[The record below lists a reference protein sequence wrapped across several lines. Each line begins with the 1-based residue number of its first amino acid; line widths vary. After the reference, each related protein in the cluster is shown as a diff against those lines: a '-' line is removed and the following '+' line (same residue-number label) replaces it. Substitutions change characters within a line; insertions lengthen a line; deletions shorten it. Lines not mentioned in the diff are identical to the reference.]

1 MKILHCKEYGP
12 VENLVWEDIGSPE
25 PAENEVVVSIKA
37 AALNFP
43 DYLIVQGLY
52 QFKPDLPFAPGNE
65 GAGVIK
71 KIGKN
76 VTRFKEGDRV
86 YFMAP
91 YGAFAEEACMNEF
104 GVFPIPD
111 DVSFELAASYQMAY
125 GTSYH
130 ALVQRGEL
138 KKDDEVLILGASG
151 GVGLAAL
158 DIAKAKGARVVAGVS
173 TEEKAK
179 VCKEYG
185 ADDVVEY
192 GYGPDENNKEDTK
205 AFSHLLKSKS
215 IKGGYDIIYDP
226 IGDCY
231 AEPAFRSIGWKGK
244 YLVVGF
250 AAGQIPKL
258 PINLTLL
265 KGASVVGVFWGAF
278 TGREFE
284 ENQKNIKDINS
295 MLIAGEIKPLIS
307 KKIPMEQAK
316 EAINLIGSRGVV
328 GKVVLV
334 NN

>member
-12 VENLVWEDIGSPE
+12 VDNLVWEEVESPE
-25 PAENEVVVSIKA
+25 PQDNEVLIDIKA

-43 DYLIVQGLY
+43 DFLIVQGLY
-52 QFKPDLPFAPGNE
+52 QFKPELPFAPGNE
-65 GAGVIK
+65 GAGTIRK
-71 KIGKN
+71 TGKN

-91 YGAFAEEACMNEF
+91 HGAFAEQICINEF

-111 DVSFELAASYQMAY
+111 EISFQLAASYQMAY

-130 ALVQRGEL
+130 ALVQRGDLSEG
-138 KKDDEVLILGASG
+138 DEVLILGASG

-158 DIAKAKGARVVAGVS
+158 DIVKAKGARAVVGVS
-173 TEEKAK
+173 TEEKAEI
-179 VCKEYG
+179 CRDYG
-185 ADDVVEY
+185 ADEVIVY
-192 GYGPDENNKEDTK
+192 GTGPKDKEEAK
-205 AFSHLLKSKS
+205 AFSTELKSKS

-231 AEPAFRSIGWKGK
+231 AEPAFRAIGWKGK

-284 ENQKNIKDINS
+284 ENQKNISDINR
-295 MLIAGEIKPLIS
+295 MLSVGEIKPLIS
-307 KKIPMEQAK
+307 KEIPMENAV
-316 EAINLIGSRGVV
+316 EAIQMIGSRGVV

-334 NN
+334 N

>member
-12 VENLVWEDIGSPE
+12 VDSLVWEEVESPE
-25 PAENEVVVSIKA
+25 PQDNEVLIDIKA

-43 DYLIVQGLY
+43 DFLIVQGLY
-52 QFKPDLPFAPGNE
+52 QFKPELPFAPGNE
-65 GAGVIK
+65 GAGIIK
-71 KIGKN
+71 KTGKN

-86 YFMAP
+86 YFMASH
-91 YGAFAEEACMNEF
+91 GAFAEQICINEF

-111 DVSFELAASYQMAY
+111 EISFQLAASYQMAY

-130 ALVQRGEL
+130 ALVQRGDLSE
-138 KKDDEVLILGASG
+138 DDEVLILGASG

-158 DIAKAKGARVVAGVS
+158 DIVKAKGARAVVGVS

-179 VCKEYG
+179 ICRDYG
-185 ADDVVEY
+185 ADEVIVY
-192 GYGPDENNKEDTK
+192 GTGPKDKEEAK
-205 AFSHLLKSKS
+205 AFSAELKSKS

-231 AEPAFRSIGWKGK
+231 AEPAFRAIGWKGK

-284 ENQKNIKDINS
+284 ENQKNISDINR
-295 MLIAGEIKPLIS
+295 MLSVGEIKPLIS
-307 KKIPMEQAK
+307 KEIPMKNAV
-316 EAINLIGSRGVV
+316 EAIQMIGSRGVV

-334 NN
+334 N

>member
-12 VENLVWEDIGSPE
+12 VDSLVWEEVESPE
-25 PAENEVVVSIKA
+25 PQYNEVLIDIKA

-43 DYLIVQGLY
+43 DFLIVQGLY
-52 QFKPDLPFAPGNE
+52 QFKPELPFAPGNE
-65 GAGVIK
+65 GAGTIK
-71 KIGKN
+71 KTGKN

-86 YFMAP
+86 YFMATH
-91 YGAFAEEACMNEF
+91 GAFAEQICINEF

-111 DVSFELAASYQMAY
+111 EISFQLAASYQMAY

-130 ALVQRGEL
+130 ALVQRGDLSEG
-138 KKDDEVLILGASG
+138 DEVLILGASG

-158 DIAKAKGARVVAGVS
+158 DIVKTKGARAVVGVS

-179 VCKEYG
+179 ICRDYG
-185 ADDVVEY
+185 ADEVIVY
-192 GYGPDENNKEDTK
+192 GTGPKDKEEAK
-205 AFSHLLKSKS
+205 AFSAELKSKS

-231 AEPAFRSIGWKGK
+231 AEPAFRAIGWKGK

-284 ENQKNIKDINS
+284 ENQKNISDINR
-295 MLIAGEIKPLIS
+295 MLSVGEIKPLIS
-307 KKIPMEQAK
+307 KEIPMENAV
-316 EAINLIGSRGVV
+316 EAIQMIGSRGVV

-334 NN
+334 N

>member
-1 MKILHCKEYGP
+1 MKILHCKKYGP
-12 VENLVWEDIGSPE
+12 VDNLVWEEVESPE
-25 PAENEVVVSIKA
+25 PQDNEVLIDIKA

-43 DYLIVQGLY
+43 DFLIVQGLY
-52 QFKPDLPFAPGNE
+52 QFKPELPFAPGNE
-65 GAGVIK
+65 GAGTIRK
-71 KIGKN
+71 TGKN

-91 YGAFAEEACMNEF
+91 HGAFAEQICINEF

-111 DVSFELAASYQMAY
+111 EISFQLAASYQMAY

-138 KKDDEVLILGASG
+138 SEGDEVLILGASG

-158 DIAKAKGARVVAGVS
+158 DIVKAKGARAVVGVS

-179 VCKEYG
+179 ICRDYG
-185 ADDVVEY
+185 ADEVIVY
-192 GYGPDENNKEDTK
+192 GTGPKDKEEAK
-205 AFSHLLKSKS
+205 AFSAELKSKS

-231 AEPAFRSIGWKGK
+231 AEPAFRAIGWKGK

-284 ENQKNIKDINS
+284 ENQKNISDINR
-295 MLIAGEIKPLIS
+295 MLSDGEIKPLIS
-307 KKIPMEQAK
+307 KEIPMENAV
-316 EAINLIGSRGVV
+316 EAIQMIGSRGVV

-334 NN
+334 N

>member
-12 VENLVWEDIGSPE
+12 VDSLVWEEVESPE
-25 PAENEVVVSIKA
+25 PQDNEVLIDIKA

-43 DYLIVQGLY
+43 DFLIVQGLY
-52 QFKPDLPFAPGNE
+52 QFKPELPFAPGNE
-65 GAGVIK
+65 GAGTIK
-71 KIGKN
+71 KTGKN

-91 YGAFAEEACMNEF
+91 HGAFAEQICINEF

-111 DVSFELAASYQMAY
+111 EISFQLAASYQMAY

-138 KKDDEVLILGASG
+138 SEGDEVLILGASG

-173 TEEKAK
+173 TDEKAK
-179 VCKEYG
+179 ICRDYG
-185 ADDVVEY
+185 ADEVIVY
-192 GYGPDENNKEDTK
+192 GTGPKDKEEAK
-205 AFSHLLKSKS
+205 AFSTELKSKS

-231 AEPAFRSIGWKGK
+231 AEPAFRAIGWKGK

-284 ENQKNIKDINS
+284 ENQKNISDINR
-295 MLIAGEIKPLIS
+295 MLSVGEIKPLIS
-307 KKIPMEQAK
+307 KEIPMENAV
-316 EAINLIGSRGVV
+316 EAIQMIGSRGVV

-334 NN
+334 N

>member
-12 VENLVWEDIGSPE
+12 VNSLVWEEVESPE
-25 PAENEVVVSIKA
+25 PQDNEVLIDIKA

-43 DYLIVQGLY
+43 DFLIVQGLY
-52 QFKPDLPFAPGNE
+52 QFKPELPFAPGNE
-65 GAGVIK
+65 GAGTIK
-71 KIGKN
+71 KTGKN

-91 YGAFAEEACMNEF
+91 HGAFAEQICINEF

-111 DVSFELAASYQMAY
+111 EISFQLAASYQMAY

-130 ALVQRGEL
+130 ALVQRGDLSEG
-138 KKDDEVLILGASG
+138 DEVLILGASG

-158 DIAKAKGARVVAGVS
+158 DIVKAKGARAVVGVS

-179 VCKEYG
+179 ICRDYG
-185 ADDVVEY
+185 ADEVIVY
-192 GYGPDENNKEDTK
+192 GTGPKDKEEAK
-205 AFSHLLKSKS
+205 AFSAELKSKS

-231 AEPAFRSIGWKGK
+231 TEPAFRAIGWKGK

-284 ENQKNIKDINS
+284 ENQKNISDINR
-295 MLIAGEIKPLIS
+295 MLSVGEIKPLIS
-307 KKIPMEQAK
+307 KEIPMENAV
-316 EAINLIGSRGVV
+316 EAIQMIGSRGVV

-334 NN
+334 N

>member
-12 VENLVWEDIGSPE
+12 VDNLVWEEVESPE
-25 PAENEVVVSIKA
+25 PQDNEVLIDIKA

-43 DYLIVQGLY
+43 DFLIVQGLY
-52 QFKPDLPFAPGNE
+52 QFKPELPFAPGNE
-65 GAGVIK
+65 GAGTIRK
-71 KIGKN
+71 TGKN

-91 YGAFAEEACMNEF
+91 HGAFAEQICINEF

-111 DVSFELAASYQMAY
+111 EISFQLAASYQMAY

-138 KKDDEVLILGASG
+138 SEGDEVLILGASG

-173 TEEKAK
+173 TDEKAK
-179 VCKEYG
+179 ICRDYG
-185 ADDVVEY
+185 ADEVIVY
-192 GYGPDENNKEDTK
+192 GTGPKDKEEAK
-205 AFSHLLKSKS
+205 AFSAELKSKS

-231 AEPAFRSIGWKGK
+231 AEPAFRAIGWKGK

-284 ENQKNIKDINS
+284 ENQKNISDINR
-295 MLIAGEIKPLIS
+295 MLSVGEIKPLIS
-307 KKIPMEQAK
+307 KEIPMENAV
-316 EAINLIGSRGVV
+316 EAIQMIGSRGVV

-334 NN
+334 N

>member
-1 MKILHCKEYGP
+1 MKTLNCREYGP
-12 VENLVWEDIGSPE
+12 VDNLVWEEVDSPT
-25 PAENEVVVSIKA
+25 PQNNEVLIDIKA

-43 DYLIVQGLY
+43 DFLIVQGLY

-65 GAGVIK
+65 GAGIIRK
-71 KIGKN
+71 TGKN

-91 YGAFAEEACMNEF
+91 HGAFAEQICINEF

-111 DVSFELAASYQMAY
+111 EISFQLAASYQMAY

-130 ALVQRGEL
+130 ALIQRGEL
-138 KKDDEVLILGASG
+138 SENDEVLILGASG

-173 TEEKAK
+173 TDEKARI
-179 VCKEYG
+179 CQEYG
-185 ADDVVEY
+185 ADEVIVY
-192 GYGPDENNKEDTK
+192 GTGPKDKEEAK
-205 AFSHLLKSKS
+205 AFSTELKSKS
-215 IKGGYDIIYDP
+215 LKKGYDIIYDP

-231 AEPAFRSIGWKGK
+231 AEPAFRAIGWKGK

-250 AAGQIPKL
+250 AAGQIPRL

-284 ENQKNIKDINS
+284 VNQKNITDINE
-295 MLIAGEIKPLIS
+295 MLAAGKIKPLIS
-307 KKIPMEQAK
+307 KEVPMANAV
-316 EAINLIGSRGVV
+316 EAIKLIGSRGVI

-334 NN
+334 N

>member
-1 MKILHCKEYGP
+1 M
-12 VENLVWEDIGSPE
+12 
-25 PAENEVVVSIKA
+25 
-37 AALNFP
+37 
-43 DYLIVQGLY
+43 QGLY
-52 QFKPDLPFAPGNE
+52 QFKPELPFAPGNE
-65 GAGVIK
+65 GAGIIK
-71 KIGKN
+71 KTGKN

-91 YGAFAEEACMNEF
+91 HGAFAEQICINEF

-111 DVSFELAASYQMAY
+111 EISFQLAASYQMAY

-138 KKDDEVLILGASG
+138 SEGDEVLILGASG

-173 TEEKAK
+173 TDEKAK
-179 VCKEYG
+179 ICRDYG
-185 ADDVVEY
+185 ADEVIVY
-192 GYGPDENNKEDTK
+192 GTGPKDKEEAK
-205 AFSHLLKSKS
+205 AFSTELKSKS

-231 AEPAFRSIGWKGK
+231 AEPAFRAIGWKGK

-284 ENQKNIKDINS
+284 ENQKNISDINE
-295 MLIAGEIKPLIS
+295 MLGKGQIKPLIS
-307 KKIPMEQAK
+307 KEIPMENAV
-316 EAINLIGSRGVV
+316 EAIKLIGSRGVV

-334 NN
+334 N

>member
-12 VENLVWEDIGSPE
+12 VDNLVWEEVESPE
-25 PAENEVVVSIKA
+25 PQDNEVLIDIKA

-43 DYLIVQGLY
+43 DFLIVQGLY
-52 QFKPDLPFAPGNE
+52 QFKPELPFAPGNE
-65 GAGVIK
+65 GAGTIRK
-71 KIGKN
+71 TGKN

-91 YGAFAEEACMNEF
+91 HGAFAEQICINEF

-111 DVSFELAASYQMAY
+111 EISFQLAASYQMAY

-138 KKDDEVLILGASG
+138 SEGDEVLILGASG

-173 TEEKAK
+173 TDEKAK
-179 VCKEYG
+179 ICRDYG
-185 ADDVVEY
+185 ADEVIVY
-192 GYGPDENNKEDTK
+192 GTGPKDKEEAK
-205 AFSHLLKSKS
+205 AFSTELKSKS

-231 AEPAFRSIGWKGK
+231 AEPTFRAIGWKGK

-284 ENQKNIKDINS
+284 ENQKNISDINR
-295 MLIAGEIKPLIS
+295 MLSDGEIKPLIS
-307 KKIPMEQAK
+307 KEIPMENAV
-316 EAINLIGSRGVV
+316 EAIQMIGSRGVV

-334 NN
+334 N

>member
-12 VENLVWEDIGSPE
+12 VENLVWEDVDSPE
-25 PAENEVVVSIKA
+25 PGENEVLVSIKA

-65 GAGVIK
+65 GAGVVK

-185 ADDVVEY
+185 ADDVVVY
-192 GYGPDENNKEDTK
+192 GLGPADKDAAK
-205 AFSHLLKSKS
+205 ALSAELKSKS

-295 MLIAGEIKPLIS
+295 MLIADEIKPLIS

>member
-12 VENLVWEDIGSPE
+12 VENLVWEDIDSPE
-25 PAENEVVVSIKA
+25 PGENEVLVSIKA

-65 GAGVIK
+65 GAGVVK

-138 KKDDEVLILGASG
+138 KKDDEGIDIG
-151 GVGLAAL
+151 GLWW
-158 DIAKAKGARVVAGVS
+158 
-173 TEEKAK
+173 
-179 VCKEYG
+179 CW
-185 ADDVVEY
+185 
-192 GYGPDENNKEDTK
+192 
-205 AFSHLLKSKS
+205 FSCS
-215 IKGGYDIIYDP
+215 
-226 IGDCY
+226 
-231 AEPAFRSIGWKGK
+231 
-244 YLVVGF
+244 
-250 AAGQIPKL
+250 
-258 PINLTLL
+258 
-265 KGASVVGVFWGAF
+265 
-278 TGREFE
+278 
-284 ENQKNIKDINS
+284 
-295 MLIAGEIKPLIS
+295 
-307 KKIPMEQAK
+307 
-316 EAINLIGSRGVV
+316 
-328 GKVVLV
+328 
-334 NN
+334 

>member
-12 VENLVWEDIGSPE
+12 VDSLVWEEVESPE
-25 PAENEVVVSIKA
+25 PQDNEVLIDIKA

-43 DYLIVQGLY
+43 DFLIVQGLY
-52 QFKPDLPFAPGNE
+52 QFKPELPFAPGNE
-65 GAGVIK
+65 GAGTIK
-71 KIGKN
+71 KTGKN

-91 YGAFAEEACMNEF
+91 HGAFAEQICINEF

-111 DVSFELAASYQMAY
+111 EISFQLAASYQMAY

-130 ALVQRGEL
+130 ALVQRGDLSEG
-138 KKDDEVLILGASG
+138 DEVLILGASG

-158 DIAKAKGARVVAGVS
+158 DIVKAKGARAVVGVS

-179 VCKEYG
+179 ICRDYG
-185 ADDVVEY
+185 ADEVIVY
-192 GYGPDENNKEDTK
+192 GTGPKDKEEAK
-205 AFSHLLKSKS
+205 AFSAELKSKS

-231 AEPAFRSIGWKGK
+231 AVPAFRAIGWKGK

-284 ENQKNIKDINS
+284 ENQKNISDINR
-295 MLIAGEIKPLIS
+295 MLSVGEIKPLIS
-307 KKIPMEQAK
+307 KEIPMENAV
-316 EAINLIGSRGVV
+316 EAIQMIGSRGVV

-334 NN
+334 N

>member
-12 VENLVWEDIGSPE
+12 VDNLVWEEVESPE
-25 PAENEVVVSIKA
+25 PQDNEVLIDIKA

-43 DYLIVQGLY
+43 DFLIVQGLY
-52 QFKPDLPFAPGNE
+52 QFKPELPFAPGNE
-65 GAGVIK
+65 GAGTIRK
-71 KIGKN
+71 TGKN

-91 YGAFAEEACMNEF
+91 HGAFAEQICINEF

-111 DVSFELAASYQMAY
+111 EISFQLAASYQMAY

-138 KKDDEVLILGASG
+138 SEGDEVLILGASG

-173 TEEKAK
+173 TDEKAK
-179 VCKEYG
+179 ICRDYG
-185 ADDVVEY
+185 ADEVIVY
-192 GYGPDENNKEDTK
+192 GTGPKDKEEAK
-205 AFSHLLKSKS
+205 AFSTELKSKR

-231 AEPAFRSIGWKGK
+231 AEPAFRAIGWKGK

-284 ENQKNIKDINS
+284 ENQKNISDINR
-295 MLIAGEIKPLIS
+295 MLSVGEIKPLIS
-307 KKIPMEQAK
+307 KEIPMENAV
-316 EAINLIGSRGVV
+316 EAIQMIGSRGVV

-334 NN
+334 N

>member
-12 VENLVWEDIGSPE
+12 VDSLVWEEVESSE
-25 PAENEVVVSIKA
+25 PQDNEVLIDIKA

-43 DYLIVQGLY
+43 DFLIVQGLY
-52 QFKPDLPFAPGNE
+52 QFKPELPFAPGNE
-65 GAGVIK
+65 GAGIIK
-71 KIGKN
+71 KTGKN

-91 YGAFAEEACMNEF
+91 HGAFAEQICINEF

-111 DVSFELAASYQMAY
+111 EISFQLAASYQMAY

-130 ALVQRGEL
+130 ALVQRGDLSEG
-138 KKDDEVLILGASG
+138 DEVLILGASG

-158 DIAKAKGARVVAGVS
+158 DIVKAKGARAVVGVS

-179 VCKEYG
+179 ICRDYG
-185 ADDVVEY
+185 ADEVIVY
-192 GYGPDENNKEDTK
+192 GTGPKDKEEAK
-205 AFSHLLKSKS
+205 AFSAELKSKS

-231 AEPAFRSIGWKGK
+231 AEPAFRAIGWKGK

-284 ENQKNIKDINS
+284 ENQKNISDINR
-295 MLIAGEIKPLIS
+295 MLSVGEIKPLIS
-307 KKIPMEQAK
+307 KEIPMENAV
-316 EAINLIGSRGVV
+316 EAIQMIGSRGVV

-334 NN
+334 N

>member
-12 VENLVWEDIGSPE
+12 VENLVWEDIDSPE

-138 KKDDEVLILGASG
+138 EKDDEVLILGASG

-179 VCKEYG
+179 VCREYG
-185 ADDVVEY
+185 ADEVVVY
-192 GYGPDENNKEDTK
+192 GLGPADKDAAK
-205 AFSHLLKSKS
+205 ALSAELKSKS

-295 MLIAGEIKPLIS
+295 MLIAGKIKPLIS

>member
-12 VENLVWEDIGSPE
+12 VDSLVWEEVESPE
-25 PAENEVVVSIKA
+25 PQDNEVLIDIKA

-43 DYLIVQGLY
+43 DFLIVQGLY
-52 QFKPDLPFAPGNE
+52 QFKPELPFAPGNE
-65 GAGVIK
+65 GAGTIK
-71 KIGKN
+71 KTGKN

-91 YGAFAEEACMNEF
+91 HGAFAEQICINEF

-111 DVSFELAASYQMAY
+111 EISFQLAASYQMAY

-130 ALVQRGEL
+130 ALVQRGDLSEG
-138 KKDDEVLILGASG
+138 DEVLILGASG

-158 DIAKAKGARVVAGVS
+158 DIVKAKGARAVVGVS

-179 VCKEYG
+179 ICRDYG
-185 ADDVVEY
+185 ADEVIVY
-192 GYGPDENNKEDTK
+192 GTGPKDKEEAK
-205 AFSHLLKSKS
+205 AFSAELKSKS

-231 AEPAFRSIGWKGK
+231 AEPAFRAIGWKGK

-284 ENQKNIKDINS
+284 ENQKNISDINR
-295 MLIAGEIKPLIS
+295 MLSIGEIKPLIS
-307 KKIPMEQAK
+307 KEIPMENAV
-316 EAINLIGSRGVV
+316 EAIQMIGSRGVV

-334 NN
+334 N

>member
-12 VENLVWEDIGSPE
+12 VENLVWEDINSPE

-76 VTRFKEGDRV
+76 VKRFKEGDRV

-91 YGAFAEEACMNEF
+91 YGAFAEEVCMHEF

-138 KKDDEVLILGASG
+138 KKDDEVLVLGASG

-158 DIAKAKGARVVAGVS
+158 DIAKAKGARVIAGVS
-173 TEEKAK
+173 TEEKARI
-179 VCKEYG
+179 CREYG
-185 ADDVVEY
+185 ADDVVIY
-192 GYGPDENNKEDTK
+192 GNGPTDKDSAK
-205 AFSHLLKSKS
+205 QFSTELKSKS
-215 IKGGYDIIYDP
+215 TKGGYDIIYDP

-278 TGREFE
+278 TGRELE
-284 ENQKNIKDINS
+284 ENQKNIADINS
-295 MLIAGEIKPLIS
+295 LLLNGDIKPLIS
-307 KKIPMEQAK
+307 KKIPMEDAI

-334 NN
+334 NK

>member
-12 VENLVWEDIGSPE
+12 IENLVWEDIETPE
-25 PAENEVVVSIKA
+25 PGENEVVVSIKA

-158 DIAKAKGARVVAGVS
+158 DIAKAKGARVIAGVS
-173 TEEKAK
+173 TEEKANI
-179 VCKEYG
+179 CREYG
-185 ADDVVEY
+185 ADDIVVY
-192 GYGPDENNKEDTK
+192 GDGPSDKDTAK
-205 AFSHLLKSKS
+205 LFSTELKSKS
-215 IKGGYDIIYDP
+215 TKGGYDIIYDP

-250 AAGQIPKL
+250 AAGLIPKL

-278 TGREFE
+278 TGREAE
-284 ENQKNIKDINS
+284 ENQKNIADINS
-295 MLIAGEIKPLIS
+295 LLSNGEIKPLIS
-307 KKIPMEQAK
+307 KKIPMEDAI
-316 EAINLIGSRGVV
+316 EAINLIGSRGVI

-334 NN
+334 NK

>member
-1 MKILHCKEYGP
+1 MKILHCKKYGP
-12 VENLVWEDIGSPE
+12 VDNLVWEEVESPE
-25 PAENEVVVSIKA
+25 PQDNEVLIDIKA

-43 DYLIVQGLY
+43 DFLIVQGLY
-52 QFKPDLPFAPGNE
+52 QFKPELPFAPGNE
-65 GAGVIK
+65 GAGTIRK
-71 KIGKN
+71 TGKN

-91 YGAFAEEACMNEF
+91 HGAFAEQICINEF

-111 DVSFELAASYQMAY
+111 EISFQLAASYQMAY

-138 KKDDEVLILGASG
+138 SEGDEVLILGASG

-173 TEEKAK
+173 TDEKAK
-179 VCKEYG
+179 ICRDYG
-185 ADDVVEY
+185 ADEVIVY
-192 GYGPDENNKEDTK
+192 GTGPKDKEEAK
-205 AFSHLLKSKS
+205 AFSTELKSKS

-231 AEPAFRSIGWKGK
+231 AEPAFRAIGWKCK

-284 ENQKNIKDINS
+284 ENQKNISDINR
-295 MLIAGEIKPLIS
+295 MLSIGEIKPLIS
-307 KKIPMEQAK
+307 KEIPMENAV
-316 EAINLIGSRGVV
+316 EAIQMIGSRGVV

-334 NN
+334 N

>member
-12 VENLVWEDIGSPE
+12 VDSLVWEEVESPE
-25 PAENEVVVSIKA
+25 PQDDEVLIDIKA

-43 DYLIVQGLY
+43 DFLIVQGLY
-52 QFKPDLPFAPGNE
+52 QFKPELPFAPGNE
-65 GAGVIK
+65 GAGTIK
-71 KIGKN
+71 KTGKN

-91 YGAFAEEACMNEF
+91 HGAFAEQICINEF

-111 DVSFELAASYQMAY
+111 EISFQLAASYQMAY

-130 ALVQRGEL
+130 ALVQRGDLSEG
-138 KKDDEVLILGASG
+138 DEVLILGASG

-158 DIAKAKGARVVAGVS
+158 DIVKAKGARAVVGVS
-173 TEEKAK
+173 TEEKAEI
-179 VCKEYG
+179 CRDYG
-185 ADDVVEY
+185 ADEVIVY
-192 GYGPDENNKEDTK
+192 GTGPKDKEEAK
-205 AFSHLLKSKS
+205 AFSAELKSRS

-231 AEPAFRSIGWKGK
+231 AEPAFRAIGWKGK

-265 KGASVVGVFWGAF
+265 KGASVVGVFWGSF

-284 ENQKNIKDINS
+284 ENQKNISDINR
-295 MLIAGEIKPLIS
+295 MLSVGEIKPLIS
-307 KKIPMEQAK
+307 KEIPMENAV
-316 EAINLIGSRGVV
+316 EAIQMIGSRGVV

-334 NN
+334 N

>member
-12 VENLVWEDIGSPE
+12 VENLVWEDIETPE
-25 PAENEVVVSIKA
+25 PGENEVVVSIKA

-43 DYLIVQGLY
+43 DFLIVQGLY
-52 QFKPDLPFAPGNE
+52 QFKPELPFAPGNE

-91 YGAFAEEACMNEF
+91 YGAFAEEACMTEF
-104 GVFPIPD
+104 GVFPISD
-111 DVSFELAASYQMAY
+111 EVSFELAASYQMAY

-158 DIAKAKGARVVAGVS
+158 DIAKAKGARVIAGVS

-179 VCKEYG
+179 ICREYG
-185 ADDVVEY
+185 ADDVVVY
-192 GYGPDENNKEDTK
+192 GNGPTDKDSAK
-205 AFSHLLKSKS
+205 LFSTELKSKS
-215 IKGGYDIIYDP
+215 SKGGYDIIYDP

-284 ENQKNIKDINS
+284 ENQKNIADINS
-295 MLIAGEIKPLIS
+295 LLSNGDIKPLIS
-307 KKIPMEQAK
+307 KKIPMEDAI

-334 NN
+334 NK

>member
-1 MKILHCKEYGP
+1 MKILHCKEYGS
-12 VENLVWEDIGSPE
+12 VENLVWENIDSPE
-25 PAENEVVVSIKA
+25 PTENEVLVSIKA

-52 QFKPDLPFAPGNE
+52 QFKPELPFAPGNE

-71 KIGKN
+71 KVGKN

-104 GVFPIPD
+104 GVFPISD
-111 DVSFELAASYQMAY
+111 EVSFELAASYQMAY

-130 ALVQRGEL
+130 ALIQRGEL
-138 KKDDEVLILGASG
+138 KIDDEVLILGASG

-179 VCKEYG
+179 ICRDYG
-185 ADDVVEY
+185 ADDVVIY
-192 GYGPDENNKEDTK
+192 GQGPTDKDGAK
-205 AFSHLLKSKS
+205 AFSAELKSKS
-215 IKGGYDIIYDP
+215 LKGGFDIIYDP

-284 ENQKNIKDINS
+284 ENQKNIKDINA
-295 MLIAGEIKPLIS
+295 MLQANQIRPLIS
-307 KKIPMEQAK
+307 KEVPMEQAT
-316 EAINLIGSRGVV
+316 EAIKMIGNRGVI
-328 GKVVLV
+328 GKIVLV
-334 NN
+334 NK

>member
-1 MKILHCKEYGP
+1 MKILHCKKYGP
-12 VENLVWEDIGSPE
+12 VDNLVWEEVESPE
-25 PAENEVVVSIKA
+25 PQDNEVLIDIKA

-43 DYLIVQGLY
+43 DFLIVQGLY
-52 QFKPDLPFAPGNE
+52 QFKPELPFAPGNE
-65 GAGVIK
+65 GAGTIRK
-71 KIGKN
+71 TGKN

-91 YGAFAEEACMNEF
+91 HGAFAEQICINEF

-111 DVSFELAASYQMAY
+111 EISFQLAASYQMAY

-138 KKDDEVLILGASG
+138 SEGDEVLILGASG

-158 DIAKAKGARVVAGVS
+158 DIAKAKGARVVVGVS
-173 TEEKAK
+173 TDEKAK
-179 VCKEYG
+179 ICRDYG
-185 ADDVVEY
+185 ADEVIVY
-192 GYGPDENNKEDTK
+192 GTGPKDKEEAK
-205 AFSHLLKSKS
+205 AFSTELKSKS

-231 AEPAFRSIGWKGK
+231 AEPAFRAIGWKGK

-284 ENQKNIKDINS
+284 ENQKNISDINR
-295 MLIAGEIKPLIS
+295 MLSIGEIKPLIS
-307 KKIPMEQAK
+307 KEIPMENAV
-316 EAINLIGSRGVV
+316 EAIQMIGSRGVV

-334 NN
+334 N